1 MSDKQEALQTK
12 EQGNNRSIVTHA
24 VLVGLTPLIPVPILD
39 DVVKGYFR
47 RRMVRGLSAAQGRVL
62 SDVEMAAL
70 TSEGGGGCL
79 RGCAGTLVVYP
90 LKKVFR
96 KVFYFLEWKRA
107 VDLTSQTYHYGYLV
121 NYALQPRAGG
131 ATLMDLRPAAEV
143 GRAIDAVCRE
153 APIKPVESAVSGT
166 FRKSKRV
173 IGSAADLLGRS
184 LRRLSGRASEREVE
198 RAVEEIEPEEE
209 RELAPVVARLQNS
222 IASVPEEH
230 FRRLR
235 DALDGKLKVDRRES

>member
-1 MSDKQEALQTK
+1 MAEQSESLQSR
-12 EQGNNRSIVTHA
+12 EQGNNRNIITHA

-47 RRMVRGLSAAQGRVL
+47 RRMVRSLAAAQGRAL
-62 SDVEMAAL
+62 SDEELSAL
-70 TSEGGGGCL
+70 TAESGGGCL
-79 RGCAGTLVVYP
+79 SGCVGAVVVYP

-107 VDLTSQTYHYGYLV
+107 VDLTSQTFHYGYLV

-131 ATLMDLRPAAEV
+131 ATLIDLRPAAEV
-143 GRAIDAVCRE
+143 GRAIEAVCRE
-153 APIKPVESAVSGT
+153 APIKPVESAVGAT
-166 FRKSKRV
+166 FRQSKRV
-173 IGSAADLLGRS
+173 LGRAADLLGRS
-184 LRRLSGRASEREVE
+184 LRKLRGRASEREVE
-198 RAVEEIEPEEE
+198 RAVEAVGPEEE
-209 RELAPVVARLQNS
+209 RELDPVVTRLQSS

-235 DALDGKLKVDRRES
+235 AALDARVMKE